1 MSKNTTTSAT
11 AKTTNGV
18 SRKQAAAIKK
28 ACNLYLHVELLDL
41 PEVEPTDKHKEEAKA
56 LVDDWKANGWKPKAK
71 RDAVADVARQL
82 AFASALEIAG
92 VTSEMASEAIGYSIK
107 IRNRGDVSPTRKAE
121 GFSERLGL
129 EGRYN
134 PPASETTTV
143 TLDLPQAPTPQL
155 GGGAAFGQPAM
166 GRMAASPAVPGT
178 VSNTAIEVA
187 SRMAM
192 QGMTPD
198 QIQNALAGLRAAGM
212 L

>member
-28 ACNLYLHVELLDL
+28 ACNLYLHVELLDF
-41 PEVEPTDKHKEEAKA
+41 PEVEPTEKHKEEAKA
-56 LVDDWKANGWKPKAK
+56 LVDDWKANGWQPK

-82 AFASALEIAG
+82 AFASALDIAG
-92 VTSEMASEAIGYSIK
+92 VTPQMASEAIGYSIK
-107 IRNRGDVSPTRKAE
+107 IRNRSDVSPTRKVE
-121 GFSERLGL
+121 GFLERLGL

-143 TLDLPQAPTPQL
+143 TLDLPQPPTQQL

-178 VSNTAIEVA
+178 VSNTAIEIA

-192 QGMTPD
+192 QGMSPE
-198 QIQNALAGLRAAGM
+198 QINNALSGLRAAGM